1 LRANVEP
8 SFNYSNQGRIV
19 NLQPFVGVNLFEP
32 VSHAP
37 GRQGSKGAA
46 MKNANISPV
55 IDHEGIVG
63 FIVEFRFDHFEA
75 YFIDSL
81 IGSFSS
87 KAEAAKELLMHVER
101 VGCAH

>member
-1 LRANVEP
+1 
-8 SFNYSNQGRIV
+8 
-19 NLQPFVGVNLFEP
+19 
-32 VSHAP
+32 
-37 GRQGSKGAA
+37 
-46 MKNANISPV
+46 V
-55 IDHEGIVG
+55 ILCEGIVG

-87 KAEAAKELLMHVER
+87 KAEAANELLMHAHR

>member
-1 LRANVEP
+1 
-8 SFNYSNQGRIV
+8 
-19 NLQPFVGVNLFEP
+19 
-32 VSHAP
+32 
-37 GRQGSKGAA
+37 

-55 IDHEGIVG
+55 LDHEGIVG

-87 KAEAAKELLMHVER
+87 KAEAANELLMHAIAI
-101 VGCAH
+101 GGAD

>member
-1 LRANVEP
+1 MLRM
-8 SFNYSNQGRIV
+8 SGRGQSRFGFAEQAERRARFA
-19 NLQPFVGVNLFEP
+19 LGYL
-32 VSHAP
+32 
-37 GRQGSKGAA
+37 
-46 MKNANISPV
+46 V
-55 IDHEGIVG
+55 ILCEGIVG

-87 KAEAAKELLMHVER
+87 KAEAANELLMHAHR